1 AGGSGDGYVR
11 VRDGVG
17 RTMDLFDAGL
27 GGRDEPEAESG
38 GGCSWV
44 TAVIVGIFL
53 LLAVLI
59 HTFFGWARDLF
70 SAVFS

>member
-1 AGGSGDGYVR
+1 
-11 VRDGVG
+11 
-17 RTMDLFDAGL
+17 MDLFDAGL

-59 HTFFGWARDLF
+59 HTFFGWARDIF